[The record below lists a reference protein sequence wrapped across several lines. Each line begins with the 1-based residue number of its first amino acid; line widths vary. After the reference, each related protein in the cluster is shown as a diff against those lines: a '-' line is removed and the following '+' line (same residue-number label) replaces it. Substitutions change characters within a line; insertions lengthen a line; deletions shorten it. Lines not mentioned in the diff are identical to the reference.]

1 MSFIP
6 WFFTRAPVASDN
18 ELQQLTRDKVLL
30 RQAGKRRKESL
41 VGWHY
46 AIVAQRRK
54 PSAIQLPCFKKRAN
68 TVHEMELASL

>member
-18 ELQQLTRDKVLL
+18 ELQQLTRDKVPNA
-30 RQAGKRRKESL
+30 QASQRRKESL
-41 VGWHY
+41 AVVGWHY

-54 PSAIQLPCFKKRAN
+54 ASAIQLP
-68 TVHEMELASL
+68 